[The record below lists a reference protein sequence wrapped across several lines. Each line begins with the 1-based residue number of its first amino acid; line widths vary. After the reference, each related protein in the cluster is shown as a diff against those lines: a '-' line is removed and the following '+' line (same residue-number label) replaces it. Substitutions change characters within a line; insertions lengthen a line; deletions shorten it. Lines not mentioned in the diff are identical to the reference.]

1 MKCFFNTLQFG
12 GKGFNL
18 DLLKKKHTFG
28 NSQNSFYKLIW
39 WIHNNWECWN
49 QVGQQQTFNCYL
61 HLSKKNVIQN
71 FIYSFKKQDM
81 QILYKCIIFYM
92 YRDIEKVYK
101 ISSWQFCYGFNIRLY
116 IYLSNG
122 RIIQKWTWNIPNNYP
137 LLEG

>member
-81 QILYKCIIFYM
+81 LIHYTNVSFFICIETSKKFIKYRLDNFAMGLIYAYTYISVMEELYRNGHEIYQIIIL
-92 YRDIEKVYK
+92 
-101 ISSWQFCYGFNIRLY
+101 N
-116 IYLSNG
+116 
-122 RIIQKWTWNIPNNYP
+122 
-137 LLEG
+137 